1 MAQIG
6 RTMPASATTTVAA
19 SRPAAGASNVAS
31 VNRAPVEA
39 LNPKLGTS
47 LEDAFLFQAYQNGG
61 QPSPEQHAEENG
73 QGLVRATSQAF
84 AAFLEFDSGN
94 DSAAEAGSRGGLTSF
109 AGVLARAIST
119 YETNARVISG
129 SMVARGST
137 LSVNL

>member
-6 RTMPASATTTVAA
+6 RTTPTSATTAIAA
-19 SRPAAGASNVAS
+19 SRLAAGAGNVAS
-31 VNRAPVEA
+31 VARSPVEA

-47 LEDAFLFQAYQNGG
+47 LEDAFLFQAYHNGG
-61 QPSPEQHAEENG
+61 RQSPEGQSAEPI

-84 AAFLEFDSGN
+84 TAFLEFDAGIEGGVTS
-94 DSAAEAGSRGGLTSF
+94 GSRGGLTSF

-129 SMVARGST
+129 SLVPRGTT
-137 LSVNL
+137 LSINL